1 MATTHPRDFAVLPQ
15 EVVEI
20 ATYNTAPSSSAQ
32 GTTTTTTTP
41 AAAAAAARAASSPS
55 RSPSQAPVVP
65 RLRLEA
71 FVLHPDGR
79 GDYRFRVSPSP
90 SSDSHAPGRGG
101 GTVVDDDDDD
111 TTIEQQQHRAAWAP
125 QIKYITVDAGALPS
139 HRRYPGGGGG
149 TLVNFPCQPRVVGA
163 ALPMSELSRFPP
175 GAWNVR
181 HIVACPRTHQPVF
194 GPTALEALPSVRNA
208 WHETVLAHDD
218 LVTCA
223 NGTGRFR
230 QNVGLVTCPQFRG
243 RVVYKWA
250 AFPWMVARVERET
263 TAYQVLTRHRRDKY
277 GGGAAAATGARRSSF
292 WAPRFLGHVR
302 EAGPPSGGRVVGF
315 LLEYVPG
322 RRPDVGSVR
331 DAELCAAAL
340 DKLHG
345 AGLVHGRVDLAN
357 FIIRRRKKG
366 DEALLIDF
374 AHMVA
379 SEHAS
384 QLVEEM
390 ADLEEAMLG
399 GRQRS
404 GSPSVEFEFP
414 DDDDLVPSRG
424 GRSVM

>member
-1 MATTHPRDFAVLPQ
+1 MATTTHPPRDFAVLPEQ

-32 GTTTTTTTP
+32 GTTTTTTTTP
-41 AAAAAAARAASSPS
+41 AAAAAASSASP
-55 RSPSQAPVVP
+55 SPSQAPVP

-111 TTIEQQQHRAAWAP
+111 DDTTEQQQHRAAWAP
-125 QIKYITVDAGALPS
+125 QIKYITVEAGALPS
-139 HRRYPGGGGG
+139 YHRQRGGGG
-149 TLVNFPCQPRVVGA
+149 TLVNFPCQHRVVGA
-163 ALPMSELSRFPP
+163 ALPSPARFPP

-194 GPTALEALPSVRNA
+194 GPTALEALPSVRNV

-218 LVTCA
+218 LVPCA

-250 AFPWMVARVERET
+250 AFPWMVARVEHET

-277 GGGAAAATGARRSSF
+277 GAGSSATTGARRSSF

-315 LLEYVPG
+315 LLEYIPG

-340 DKLHG
+340 GKLHG

-374 AHMVA
+374 AHTVA
-379 SEHAS
+379 SEHES
-384 QLVEEM
+384 EIVEEM

-399 GRQRS
+399 GRERS
-404 GSPSVEFEFP
+404 GSPSLEFEFP

-424 GRSVM
+424 GRSIM